1 MFAPPQFLQLQK
13 NRIRTMAFFASLKR
27 KQSREGSLFFYFLN
41 NLERWVPYPK
51 LHDNFSSSIHSC
63 FYTVFLNSNAGTQ
76 LPISLEFDFYMD
88 RLFTHLL
95 WIDFNG
101 FFCFFDFPEFNGL
114 FFCLSKERKPSFMES
129 KYIFF
134 IPVWCR
140 RGPCGAAFWILAE
153 IENTTFCSLQSIKYL
168 NQLIE

>member
-51 LHDNFSSSIHSC
+51 LHGNFSSSIHSC

-101 FFCFFDFPEFNGL
+101 FFFLIFQSLMVFFFAYRKKENPVLWNRNIYFL
-114 FFCLSKERKPSFMES
+114 FLFGVGVDRVVQPFE
-129 KYIFF
+129 
-134 IPVWCR
+134 
-140 RGPCGAAFWILAE
+140 
-153 IENTTFCSLQSIKYL
+153 SLQKL
-168 NQLIE
+168 KTPHFVACNQSNTSTSW